1 MDFGF
6 ILTYVVCFVI
16 IAYGINYS
24 KSKRTVANMTIA
36 KGIMYFYLAIAIF
49 INTYFG
55 RDTNRYIT
63 GLTLE
68 LQSLKEVQ
76 QSKMVLKSSRIL
88 LKATCNKMATYT

>member
-55 RDTNRYIT
+55 RDTHRYIT
-63 GLTLE
+63 GLTLGIAIIE
-68 LQSLKEVQ
+68 GSTAVKDGIEKLKDFIKSNLQ
-76 QSKMVLKSSRIL
+76 
-88 LKATCNKMATYT
+88 